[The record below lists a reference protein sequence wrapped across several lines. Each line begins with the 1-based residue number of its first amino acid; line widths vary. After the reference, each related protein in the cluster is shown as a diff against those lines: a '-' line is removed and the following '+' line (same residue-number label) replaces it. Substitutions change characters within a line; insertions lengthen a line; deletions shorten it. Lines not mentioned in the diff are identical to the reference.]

1 MGGGGELFYFDWGIK
16 HTDLHKKCNSTEFL
30 YRICADN
37 FFTLQ
42 VILGKENK
50 KTRNL
55 QSVVLS
61 YVHHLICFTFLRIYI
76 NICYV
81 SARRSVLG
89 ETVPEVLSCLF
100 KIEAKC
106 NH

>member
-1 MGGGGELFYFDWGIK
+1 MERK
-16 HTDLHKKCNSTEFL
+16 T
-30 YRICADN
+30 
-37 FFTLQ
+37 
-42 VILGKENK
+42 K

-61 YVHHLICFTFLRIYI
+61 DVHHLICFTFLRIYI
-76 NICYV
+76 NICYL
-81 SARRSVLG
+81 SAGRSVLG
-89 ETVPEVLSCLF
+89 ETVPAEVLSCLF